1 MVVFCATKFREE
13 LPPRR
18 ISLDI
23 LPPQMPPNRLPPNRL
38 SPNRLSPNRR
48 IGPMTPM
55 RAFWTLGLIFLIR
68 GLGSIGLFA
77 QEAAQESHEKSDP
90 AVVSLLAGRCLECH
104 GQSWT

>member
-13 LPPRR
+13 LPLRR

-23 LPPQMPPNRLPPNRL
+23 LPPQMPPNRL

-68 GLGSIGLFA
+68 GLLSIGLFA
-77 QEAAQESHEKSDP
+77 QEVAQESHEKSDP
-90 AVVSLLAGRCLECH
+90 AVVSLLAGRCLDVL
-104 GQSWT
+104 